1 MPENTPGE
9 MRFPGLSKL
18 CGYGGIFAWGIFV
31 LILFFGPTGSRLF
44 CAAHLKSVN
53 VPAYLSICLPLITIL
68 LLMVLLVNT
77 LPLYLSKSS
86 IHTLQS
92 LFKDIDGL
100 DYKTLS

>member
-1 MPENTPGE
+1 
-9 MRFPGLSKL
+9 
-18 CGYGGIFAWGIFV
+18 
-31 LILFFGPTGSRLF
+31 
-44 CAAHLKSVN
+44 
-53 VPAYLSICLPLITIL
+53 
-68 LLMVLLVNT
+68 MVLLVNT